1 MVTFSEAYQKLF
13 SISCA
18 PKSDPRCIVIRG
30 KMRISVLT
38 PRLIRVETDSLRQF
52 CDAATQKVWFRDFER
67 PQFSVEESGDALLI
81 RTTQTIFHFDL
92 GKRALVGVT
101 LKSGRHVTDFAAG
114 NLKGTYRTLDG
125 VNGSHALED
134 GLMSRGGVTVM
145 DDSRSCLLADDGTI
159 LPRSK
164 TQSDKYYFAYGNDYR
179 GCLRDFYRLCGQ
191 TPLVPRWCLGNWW
204 SRYKA
209 YTQQEYLD
217 LMQQFLDREIP
228 LTVATIDMDW
238 HWVNVGDKFSNEQL
252 GLGGERKTLRDVI
265 NGMGWTG
272 YSWNTDLFPDHKAML
287 DKLHEMDLKVPLN
300 LHPAQG
306 VRPFE
311 DRYAEMARAMGMDPK
326 ENRTIPFDIADPKYC
341 EAYFKVL
348 HQPMEDEGVDFWWID
363 WQQEKTTTIPGLDP
377 LWALNHYHSLFAKR
391 DGKRPLTLSRFAQA
405 GSHSY
410 PLGFSGDTVISWRS
424 LQFQPYFTATASNVG
439 YTWWSHDIGGHMLGA
454 RNDELYARWVQ
465 YGQYSP
471 IMRLHSTNDPFMGK
485 EPWTYGYAAQQAA
498 TAALR
503 ERHAMIPYLYSMNYL
518 TYRDG
523 HALVEPMY
531 YPYPDDENAYHA
543 PNQYFFG
550 TELMVCPITEPTN
563 RRTTLAKT
571 RVWLPRGR
579 WTDWYTG
586 NIYEGSQWI
595 DMYRG
600 LGSIPVLAK
609 EGAIVPLSS
618 DDRHNNWRNP
628 AALTVRLFR
637 GNGAFTLYEDDGET
651 LAFENGAFAKTA
663 MTLRE
668 AGTTVQ
674 FTIDGAKGD
683 LASLP
688 ERRSYTLIF
697 DDVSKVQTLMV
708 KVDGRT
714 KTIHPVY
721 QNGKTIIQIE
731 NLRCSAK
738 VEVVITGV
746 IVREN
751 RDKTQMVT
759 ELLSKYQM
767 DTIPKRALFGSFLKN
782 IYKPFPVR
790 DDAMYGPVKEILQ
803 MK

>member
-1 MVTFSEAYQKLF
+1 MATFSEAYQKLF

-30 KMRISVLT
+30 NMRISVLT
-38 PRLIRVETDSLRQF
+38 PRLIRVETDTLRQF

-217 LMQQFLDREIP
+217 LMQQFLDRKIP
-228 LTVATIDMDW
+228 ITVATIDMDW

-341 EAYFKVL
+341 EA
-348 HQPMEDEGVDFWWID
+348 
-363 WQQEKTTTIPGLDP
+363 
-377 LWALNHYHSLFAKR
+377 
-391 DGKRPLTLSRFAQA
+391 
-405 GSHSY
+405 
-410 PLGFSGDTVISWRS
+410 
-424 LQFQPYFTATASNVG
+424 
-439 YTWWSHDIGGHMLGA
+439 
-454 RNDELYARWVQ
+454 
-465 YGQYSP
+465 
-471 IMRLHSTNDPFMGK
+471 
-485 EPWTYGYAAQQAA
+485 
-498 TAALR
+498 
-503 ERHAMIPYLYSMNYL
+503 
-518 TYRDG
+518 
-523 HALVEPMY
+523 
-531 YPYPDDENAYHA
+531 
-543 PNQYFFG
+543 
-550 TELMVCPITEPTN
+550 
-563 RRTTLAKT
+563 
-571 RVWLPRGR
+571 
-579 WTDWYTG
+579 
-586 NIYEGSQWI
+586 
-595 DMYRG
+595 
-600 LGSIPVLAK
+600 
-609 EGAIVPLSS
+609 
-618 DDRHNNWRNP
+618 
-628 AALTVRLFR
+628 
-637 GNGAFTLYEDDGET
+637 
-651 LAFENGAFAKTA
+651 
-663 MTLRE
+663 
-668 AGTTVQ
+668 
-674 FTIDGAKGD
+674 
-683 LASLP
+683 
-688 ERRSYTLIF
+688 
-697 DDVSKVQTLMV
+697 
-708 KVDGRT
+708 
-714 KTIHPVY
+714 
-721 QNGKTIIQIE
+721 
-731 NLRCSAK
+731 
-738 VEVVITGV
+738 
-746 IVREN
+746 
-751 RDKTQMVT
+751 
-759 ELLSKYQM
+759 
-767 DTIPKRALFGSFLKN
+767 
-782 IYKPFPVR
+782 
-790 DDAMYGPVKEILQ
+790 
-803 MK
+803 